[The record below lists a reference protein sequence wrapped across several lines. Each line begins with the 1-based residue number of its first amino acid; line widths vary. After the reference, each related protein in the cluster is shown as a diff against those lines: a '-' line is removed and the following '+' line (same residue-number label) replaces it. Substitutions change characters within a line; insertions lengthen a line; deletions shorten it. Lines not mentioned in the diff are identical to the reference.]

1 MTLESMEMTT
11 VLSRQVIDLVIEL
24 VSTGL
29 SHMLIVP
36 SHDVT
41 RFHCRVMLRSSMAT
55 IL

>member
-29 SHMLIVP
+29 SMLIVP